1 MVGAPSHSQITPPVD
16 DGGAARPWEVSSSVA
31 LAARL
36 SAKERRKSNKV
47 STVPDRP
54 SIDVFV
60 VGAGGIG
67 CAVGYALRAGDLD
80 ITFVDSDERKVE
92 WGNRYGVGL
101 DRHPFLPAR
110 FVHFEEWHPPEES
123 IVLLCTKCFDNATVL
138 ARLPSSVS
146 VMPIQ
151 NGFDRALMQHSTIE
165 GISSFVSECLPKR
178 THTQITR
185 DGDLHI
191 GRRGRNEGDL
201 PPPTMEK
208 LIQVLDRHGSFR
220 VKRVL
225 DVLPYK
231 YSKVMYNAAISPLAA
246 VAGLDNG
253 QLLTIR
259 KARKLFFQILRENYG
274 ILKAA
279 GVPLG
284 VVGPFHPDTVDR
296 ILRLPMIAR
305 VMAWPF
311 SLSLRNT
318 YCSMSGDIP
327 KGRTEIDYFNGHLI
341 ELAGNRDIPLNRLV
355 YDLVKRMAKERATP
369 APQRLDELL
378 AASEKIATVCRN

>member
-1 MVGAPSHSQITPPVD
+1 
-16 DGGAARPWEVSSSVA
+16 
-31 LAARL
+31 
-36 SAKERRKSNKV
+36 
-47 STVPDRP
+47 VPDR
-54 SIDVFV
+54 SSTDVFV

-67 CAVGYALRAGDLD
+67 CAVGYALRAGDLE
-80 ITFVDSDERKVE
+80 ITFVESDAQKVE

-101 DRHPFLPAR
+101 DRQPFLPAR
-110 FVHFEEWHPPEES
+110 FLHFEEWHPPEES

-146 VMPIQ
+146 VVPIQ
-151 NGFDRALMQHSTIE
+151 NGFDRSLIKHSAME

-191 GRRGRNEGDL
+191 GRWGGNEGDL
-201 PPPTMEK
+201 PPPTMER
-208 LIQVLDRHGSFR
+208 LIRALDRHGRFR
-220 VKRVL
+220 VKRVA

-259 KARKLFFQILRENYG
+259 KARKLFFQLLRENYG
-274 ILKAA
+274 ILKTA

-296 ILRLPMIAR
+296 ILRLPLIAR
-305 VMAWPF
+305 IMAWPF

-327 KGRTEIDYFNGHLI
+327 TGRTEIDYFNGHLI
-341 ELAGNRDIPLNRLV
+341 ELAGNRDIPLNRLA

-369 APQRLDELL
+369 APHWLNELL
-378 AASEKIATVCRN
+378 AAPEKISAVCRN

>member
-1 MVGAPSHSQITPPVD
+1 MS
-16 DGGAARPWEVSSSVA
+16 
-31 LAARL
+31 
-36 SAKERRKSNKV
+36 
-47 STVPDRP
+47 DRP
-54 SIDVFV
+54 SRDVFV

-67 CAVGYALRAGDLD
+67 CAVGYALRAGNLD
-80 ITFVDSDERKVE
+80 VTFVEADEQKVD
-92 WGNRYGVGL
+92 WGNRHGVGL
-101 DRHPFLPAR
+101 DRHPLLPAR
-110 FVHFEEWHPPEES
+110 FRHFEEWHPPEES

-138 ARLPSSVS
+138 SRLPSSVS

-151 NGFDRALMQHSTIE
+151 NGFDRALMKRSAIE
-165 GISSFVSECLPKR
+165 GISSFVSECLPER
-178 THTQITR
+178 THTRITR
-185 DGDLHI
+185 GGDLHI
-191 GRRGRNEGDL
+191 GRWGGNEGGVT
-201 PPPTMEK
+201 PPIMEP
-208 LIQVLDRHGSFR
+208 LVQLLERRGSFR
-220 VKRVL
+220 VKRVP

-231 YSKVMYNAAISPLAA
+231 YTKVMYNAAISPLAA
-246 VAGLDNG
+246 AAGLDNG

-284 VVGPFHPDTVDR
+284 IVGPFHPDTVDR
-296 ILRLPMIAR
+296 ILRVPVVAR

-341 ELAGNRDIPLNRLV
+341 ELAGDRDIPLNRLV
-355 YDLVKRMAKERATP
+355 YDLVKRMERERATP
-369 APQRLDELL
+369 APQWLDELVV
-378 AASEKIATVCRN
+378 APEAIAPAWTK